1 MTVLSASQNSAQTV
15 FDQFAPVMN
24 VVAVVFVIAA
34 AFSVFQT
41 ILRSRRGEHAAWGM
55 PFILLAASGFFLF
68 APSLLG
74 TIFGK
79 LVDVVDAAAGED
91 PTPTSTPSTPP
102 IDTPPPSLDV
112 SGIWSVIAVIAVVLA
127 AIAAIAG
134 IVWVSYRG
142 VLHRRA
148 AAERRSAFVTRWER
162 VESSY
167 QDLLR
172 KITHAETDWD
182 TLFSLPAL
190 QDVTVPETAAL
201 FLAQRKASESR
212 TELPRV
218 TPDAGFES
226 LPFPAAVSE
235 FALAWN
241 VAMRTAQRLGTK
253 NIPADERKIISE
265 VRSLISIT
273 EDSASSPN
281 EREIAYRRIASLVQ
295 KLHSLVIPKKAM
307 ASIEATAYREI
318 EEHA

>member
-1 MTVLSASQNSAQTV
+1 M
-15 FDQFAPVMN
+15 
-24 VVAVVFVIAA
+24 
-34 AFSVFQT
+34 
-41 ILRSRRGEHAAWGM
+41 
-55 PFILLAASGFFLF
+55 
-68 APSLLG
+68 
-74 TIFGK
+74 
-79 LVDVVDAAAGED
+79 
-91 PTPTSTPSTPP
+91 
-102 IDTPPPSLDV
+102 
-112 SGIWSVIAVIAVVLA
+112 IAVVLA

-134 IVWVSYRG
+134 IVWASYRG

-201 FLAQRKASESR
+201 FLAQRRASESR

-218 TPDAGFES
+218 TPDAAFES

-253 NIPADERKIISE
+253 NIPAEERKIISE